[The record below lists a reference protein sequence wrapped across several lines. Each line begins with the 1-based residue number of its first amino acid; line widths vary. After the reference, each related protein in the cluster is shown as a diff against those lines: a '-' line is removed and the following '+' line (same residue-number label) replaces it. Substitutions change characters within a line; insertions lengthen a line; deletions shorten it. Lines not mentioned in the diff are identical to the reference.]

1 MNRCRETRHVQD
13 YLDGELA
20 PERVRGFE
28 AHLEACAPCAAEVRA
43 YQGLFASLRADRVED
58 LGPQLTERI
67 LDRVLPSRLRR
78 RWVAALGWAYSAV
91 SAVGTFAFVSWI
103 VQPSTRVWL
112 AQRLSEAS
120 LRVMQTLLFSFQV
133 LTRSWLDVLDG
144 WALMETLAG
153 RVAPIARAVTRPLS
167 DPVVAAIT
175 LAAVLTCTG
184 VLWWMRPRRG
194 AVTEEVRN
202 VSLLGF

>member
-1 MNRCRETRHVQD
+1 MNPCRETRHVQD

-20 PERVRGFE
+20 PERARAFE
-28 AHLEACAPCAAEVRA
+28 AHLQACARCAPEVRA
-43 YQGLFASLRADRVED
+43 YQALFASLRADRVED
-58 LGPQLTERI
+58 PGPRLTERI
-67 LDRVLPSRLRR
+67 LDRVVPSRLRR
-78 RWVAALGWAYSAV
+78 RWVSALGWAYGTASAV
-91 SAVGTFAFVSWI
+91 STFAFVSWI
-103 VQPSTRVWL
+103 VQPSTHVWL
-112 AQRLSEAS
+112 AQRFSEAS

-144 WALMETLAG
+144 WAFMETLAG
-153 RVAPIARAVTRPLS
+153 RVAPIARAVTWPLW
-167 DPVVAAIT
+167 DPRVAAIT

-194 AVTEEVRN
+194 AVTEEVRH